1 MTLPRTWRPLGP
13 RIAAPAFALILVAAF
28 AALWLR
34 FDESTKDSVN
44 VLQKLTIF
52 AIVGLAMALLFA
64 MARSRVEATTEGLVV
79 VNGYRRRTIEWAE
92 VGTVRVPQGAPWPH
106 LDLGDDERVSL
117 MGIHTSDGRRAEIA
131 VRELRAVV
139 ADHRVD

>member
-1 MTLPRTWRPLGP
+1 MALPHVWRPLGP
-13 RIAAPAFALILVAAF
+13 RIAAPAFGVVLIGAF

-34 FDESTKDSVN
+34 FDESTQASVN
-44 VLQKLTIF
+44 IFQKATIV
-52 AIVGLAMALLFA
+52 ALVGLALALLFA
-64 MARSRVEATTEGLVV
+64 MARSRVEATEHGLIV
-79 VNGYRRRTIEWAE
+79 VNGYRRRDLPWAE

-139 ADHRVD
+139 ADHRG